1 MGSGSGSGLAGGF
14 ARSGR
19 LAGAFGALGRFAVP
33 PLLFDAVAA
42 MANPTGRG
50 HIYGYSV
57 LKTP

>member
-19 LAGAFGALGRFAVP
+19 LAGALGRFAVP